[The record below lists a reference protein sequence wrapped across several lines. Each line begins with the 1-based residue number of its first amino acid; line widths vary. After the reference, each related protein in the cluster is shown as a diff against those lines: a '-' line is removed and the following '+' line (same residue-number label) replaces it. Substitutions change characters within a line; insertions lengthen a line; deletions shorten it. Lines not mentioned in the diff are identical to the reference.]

1 MGYYSNFAGWIIF
14 IVSFILIQ
22 YIIYQQ
28 NVIAECDSLLEKQY
42 DSIQTYKEVIKI
54 QRDHILLLEE
64 HFPKS
69 IENSP
74 IHLYNNEL

>member
-1 MGYYSNFAGWIIF
+1 MSYYSNFAGWIIF

-28 NVIAECDSLLEKQY
+28 NIIAQCDSLLEKQHN
-42 DSIQTYKEVIKI
+42 SIQTYKEVVKI
-54 QRDHILLLEE
+54 QAQHILLLEE
-64 HFPKS
+64 NFPKS